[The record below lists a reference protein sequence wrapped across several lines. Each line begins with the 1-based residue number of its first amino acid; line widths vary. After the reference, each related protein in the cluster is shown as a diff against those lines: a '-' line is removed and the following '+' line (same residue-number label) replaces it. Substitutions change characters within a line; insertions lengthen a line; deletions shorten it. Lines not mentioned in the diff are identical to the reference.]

1 MNLLCFGTKL
11 YKNNLTADY
20 KMYSSNVDG
29 WFFVFDQESVSK
41 EEYEDLQTRF
51 TVAEKALADKQQK
64 IDDMKMEIF
73 EKEKE
78 LETISVFKAQV
89 LWKNHKQLWDICDI
103 SWFCK
108 LSSEFKTISITLF
121 FWQWNVR

>member
-1 MNLLCFGTKL
+1 MS
-11 YKNNLTADY
+11 
-20 KMYSSNVDG
+20 MVD
-29 WFFVFDQESVSK
+29 FFVFDQESVSK

-89 LWKNHKQLWDICDI
+89 LWKNHKHLWDITSAILAD
-103 SWFCK
+103 FV
-108 LSSEFKTISITLF
+108 
-121 FWQWNVR
+121 N